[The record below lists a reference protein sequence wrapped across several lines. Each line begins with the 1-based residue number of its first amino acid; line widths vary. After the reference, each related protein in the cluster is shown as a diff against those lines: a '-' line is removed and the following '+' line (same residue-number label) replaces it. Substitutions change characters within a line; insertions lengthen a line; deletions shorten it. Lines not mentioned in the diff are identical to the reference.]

1 MNHPIPYVLSII
13 SKHPE
18 FKDKT
23 LIPYGIDN
31 DRVVGVFGNE
41 PYAVRLENCSYD
53 RIEVRI
59 SIDGTDVLTGESA
72 TTKPV
77 GKRWVVEPRGTLL
90 LETWPETQ
98 RGGAR
103 FLFAD
108 SKSSVAVSTRGDA
121 RDVGVIAAAI
131 FKATP
136 VREQYTGGRMTKG
149 ITRGGGGPRGSSSVG
164 TQSVASLRAA
174 TMDSMFNRER
184 GTEDANDSRSI
195 AGTGAGEYA
204 EQRITQVAGLRN
216 PVLAE
221 VLLLRYMWWDAL
233 VDKLKKRGISPN
245 SVSGF
250 PGFPGNVPFKG
261 IDLGSTPR
269 MVASAPSS
277 VTEYQ
282 RVTV

>member
-77 GKRWVVEPRGTLL
+77 GKRWVVEPRSTLL

-131 FKATP
+131 FKETP
-136 VREQYTGGRMTKG
+136 VREQYTSGRMTKG
-149 ITRGGGGPRGSSSVG
+149 ITRGGGGPRGSSSVR
-164 TQSVASLRAA
+164 TQSVEASLKQSYDLAGA
-174 TMDSMFNRER
+174 TM
-184 GTEDANDSRSI
+184 DSRSI

-221 VLLLRYMWWDAL
+221 VLTLRYMWWDSL
-233 VDKLKKRGISPN
+233 VSKLKERGISPN

>member
-1 MNHPIPYVLSII
+1 VTPTLTKEAIMNYPIPYVLSIL

-23 LIPYGIDN
+23 LIPYGID
-31 DRVVGVFGNE
+31 DERVVGVFGDE
-41 PYAVRLENCSYD
+41 PYAVRLDNCSYD

-59 SIDGTDVLTGESA
+59 SIDGPDILTGEPA
-72 TTKPV
+72 TTLAT

-98 RGGAR
+98 QGGAR

-108 SKSSVAVSTRGDA
+108 SKSSVAVHTRGDA
-121 RDVGVIAAAI
+121 RDVGVIAAAV
-131 FKATP
+131 FKETP

-149 ITRGGGGPRGSSSVG
+149 ITRGGPRGSSSVR
-164 TQSVASLRAA
+164 TQSVEASFKQSRDLAGA
-174 TMDSMFNRER
+174 TM
-184 GTEDANDSRSI
+184 DSRSI
-195 AGTGAGEYA
+195 AGTGAGVYA

-221 VLLLRYMWWDAL
+221 VLRLRYLWWDTL
-233 VDKLKKRGISPN
+233 VSKLKEKGISP
-245 SVSGF
+245 SAVSGF
-250 PGFPGNVPFKG
+250 PGFPGNKPFKG

-269 MVASAPSS
+269 ETTPAA